1 MDIKIMRRVARLLGR
16 ALNADMV
23 RAFLLDPDEEHLRPI
38 AGWHVPRHLL
48 RAFLS
53 YTIPL
58 KGHRILEGA
67 WQSGSSVWLKD
78 VGPDPWVD
86 QEAFQR
92 FPRRSNLF
100 CPMLVHGK
108 PVGGLLVTWWET
120 EHEFTTA
127 ELELVGRI
135 SRQAAIAFEN
145 DRLVEALRTHQAR
158 LEALLAVSRGL
169 SRIQPPTAL
178 LSEIARS
185 CGELFESD
193 SVGVWLCEGDELVL
207 AASWGDPEQIKKW
220 HVAIGWTLT
229 GRVAITSESLVVAE
243 PDSEFCP
250 ISEQRERIRRFGYR
264 AWLGVPIKI
273 GDRVAAVLSILTR
286 SKGFSAD
293 DVALTAVFASQAAV
307 ALQNARLYQEVD
319 DARRRLHVLSR
330 RLVDSQEA
338 ERRHV
343 ARELHDEIGQVL
355 TALKL
360 ALETK
365 ADAASPGIATADLDV
380 AQQLVH
386 HLMERV
392 RSLSLDLRPAMLDDL
407 GLVWALMWHF
417 DRYTAQ
423 TKIRVNFEQSLSLMS
438 RYPSTIETA
447 TYRIVQEALTNV
459 ARHAAVTEATVRLWT
474 SGDRLYVQ
482 IQDGGIGFDPEAVR
496 AGERSSGLAGMRE
509 RAALLGGILSIDS
522 APGAGARVTAEFWL
536 GDQDDT

>member
-1 MDIKIMRRVARLLGR
+1 
-16 ALNADMV
+16 
-23 RAFLLDPDEEHLRPI
+23 
-38 AGWHVPRHLL
+38 
-48 RAFLS
+48 
-53 YTIPL
+53 
-58 KGHRILEGA
+58 
-67 WQSGSSVWLKD
+67 
-78 VGPDPWVD
+78 
-86 QEAFQR
+86 
-92 FPRRSNLF
+92 
-100 CPMLVHGK
+100 
-108 PVGGLLVTWWET
+108 
-120 EHEFTTA
+120 
-127 ELELVGRI
+127 
-135 SRQAAIAFEN
+135 
-145 DRLVEALRTHQAR
+145 
-158 LEALLAVSRGL
+158 
-169 SRIQPPTAL
+169 
-178 LSEIARS
+178 
-185 CGELFESD
+185 
-193 SVGVWLCEGDELVL
+193 
-207 AASWGDPEQIKKW
+207 
-220 HVAIGWTLT
+220 
-229 GRVAITSESLVVAE
+229 
-243 PDSEFCP
+243 
-250 ISEQRERIRRFGYR
+250 
-264 AWLGVPIKI
+264 
-273 GDRVAAVLSILTR
+273 
-286 SKGFSAD
+286 
-293 DVALTAVFASQAAV
+293 
-307 ALQNARLYQEVD
+307 
-319 DARRRLHVLSR
+319 LSR